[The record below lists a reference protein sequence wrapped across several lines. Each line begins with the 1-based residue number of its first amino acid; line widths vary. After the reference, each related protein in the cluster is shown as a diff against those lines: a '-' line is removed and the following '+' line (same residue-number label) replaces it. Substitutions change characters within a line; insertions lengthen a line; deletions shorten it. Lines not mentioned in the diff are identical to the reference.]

1 MPMPMHYPPIIKEV
15 GRGARGARDLDP
27 ATAQALFGAMLDGQ
41 VPDMELGA
49 LLLAY
54 RIKGESPAEMAAF
67 MAAMHA
73 RTARVAAPDG
83 PRTVLLPTYNGARK
97 QPNLMPLVAL
107 LLARAGVPVLIHGRH
122 DFESRVSPFELL
134 AALDIV
140 AEPDAVAAGAALA
153 SRRLACLPLAA
164 LCPGLD
170 ALLAL
175 RLRLGVRN
183 SGHALA
189 KLLDPCPG
197 RSVRVVAVT
206 HPPYLESMQALLA
219 MDGATALL
227 MRGTEGEAYA
237 APKRRPRLLGLR
249 GGVAEELYPQAPGDE
264 AEPGA
269 GCTVAENA
277 ALIRA
282 MLAGD
287 TAVPTPV
294 RDQVDALRRL
304 AGA

>member
-1 MPMPMHYPPIIKEV
+1 MQYPAIIKEV
-15 GRGARGARDLDP
+15 GRGARGARELDP
-27 ATAQALFGAMLDGQ
+27 ATTTALFGAMLDGQ
-41 VPDMELGA
+41 VPEMELGA

-67 MAAMHA
+67 MVAMHA

-83 PRTVLLPTYNGARK
+83 RRTVLLPTYNGARK

-107 LLARAGVPVLIHGRH
+107 LLARHGVPVLIHGRH

-134 AALDIV
+134 AALGIA
-140 AEPDAVAAGAALA
+140 AEPDPAAAGLALA
-153 SRRLACLPLAA
+153 TRRIACLPLAA

-175 RLRLGVRN
+175 RQRLGVRN

-206 HPPYLESMQALLA
+206 HPPYLDSMQVLLER
-219 MDGATALL
+219 DGGTALL

-237 APKRRPRLLGLR
+237 APRRRPRLLGLHD
-249 GGVAEELYPQAPGDE
+249 GVAELLFEQAPGDD
-264 AEPGA
+264 AESGA

-287 TAVPTPV
+287 AALPTPV
-294 RDQVDALRRL
+294 RDQVEALRRL
-304 AGA
+304 AAA